1 MIKGGETLALLQV
14 YVATHVKYVSKKH
27 LLNLSSLL
35 KSPEEEQE
43 AAEEVMEEEQAA
55 AEEVMVTEGAVMVMA
70 MEGANPK

>member
-43 AAEEVMEEEQAA
+43 AAEEVM
-55 AEEVMVTEGAVMVMA
+55 VT
-70 MEGANPK
+70 EGANPK

>member
-43 AAEEVMEEEQAA
+43 AAEE
-55 AEEVMVTEGAVMVMA
+55 EVMVTEGAVMVMA